1 MILKRIDQFDN
12 LNEGILS
19 SLMRG
24 IKNAL
29 SSKKGKLENVFK
41 KIENSRHRGIEGD
54 ELDERAFV
62 GRHAHA
68 RHHGDA
74 HARGHHVLDGFQG
87 GTLKAFADAFGVR

>member
-29 SSKKGKLENVFK
+29 SSKKGKLENVLK
-41 KIENSRHRGIEGD
+41 KNR
-54 ELDERAFV
+54 EL
-62 GRHAHA
+62 
-68 RHHGDA
+68 
-74 HARGHHVLDGFQG
+74 
-87 GTLKAFADAFGVR
+87 